1 MLFEVISN
9 GNGFDV
15 MISKIKITN
24 HFNAFSIENQ
34 F

>member
-1 MLFEVISN
+1 MLFEVIS
-9 GNGFDV
+9 NGFDV

>member
-1 MLFEVISN
+1 MLFEVIS
-9 GNGFDV
+9 NGFDV

-24 HFNAFSIENQ
+24 YFNAFSIENQ

>member
-9 GNGFDV
+9 GFNV
-15 MISKIKITN
+15 MISKIKIKN
-24 HFNAFSIENQ
+24 HFNVFSIENQ

>member
-1 MLFEVISN
+1 MIFEVIY
-9 GNGFDV
+9 NGFDV
-15 MISKIKITN
+15 MISKIKIKN

>member
-1 MLFEVISN
+1 MLFEVIS
-9 GNGFDV
+9 NGFDV
-15 MISKIKITN
+15 MISKIKIIN